1 MSKLIIVESPAKAN
15 TIKKY
20 LGSGYDVVAS
30 KGHVRDL
37 PNKKLNVDVNN
48 HYAPKY
54 EIIPEKKKLVE
65 ELKAKIGRAHV

>member
-20 LGSGYDVVAS
+20 LGSGYEVVAS

-37 PNKKLNVDVNN
+37 PDKKLSVDIMNN
-48 HYAPKY
+48 YAPKY
-54 EIIPEKKKLVE
+54 EIIPEKEKLVE
-65 ELKAKIGRAHV
+65 ELKAKAKKS